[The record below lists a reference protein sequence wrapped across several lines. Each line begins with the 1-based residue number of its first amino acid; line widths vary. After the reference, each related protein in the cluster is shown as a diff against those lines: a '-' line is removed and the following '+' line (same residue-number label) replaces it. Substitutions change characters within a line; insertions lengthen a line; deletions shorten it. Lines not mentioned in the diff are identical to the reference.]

1 MTRKSKRL
9 RSALGSAAEHNSG
22 DKVVAPSA
30 LEEAVSKQM
39 ASMRDQLDHK
49 LDVGLVSMRREMQV
63 FDTPVSGLADD
74 VNALKSAVGG
84 LEGLR
89 DDVGGLDGKL
99 QSVQENV
106 SQLSENVGS
115 LDRKLQSVQSSVENQ
130 QSFMETKF
138 GEQQGL
144 LETTLNSL
152 LQEFAQR
159 MTRSAVPS
167 NGPDRSGLAD
177 DESNLRQRKRKRT
190 TSRSRRAMLT
200 RASSVTCRSWH

>member
-9 RSALGSAAEHNSG
+9 RSALGSAAEHNTG

-39 ASMRDQLDHK
+39 ASVRDQLDHK

-63 FDTPVSGLADD
+63 FDTRFSGLKDD
-74 VNALKSAVGG
+74 VDALKSAVGD

-89 DDVGGLDGKL
+89 DDVINLDGKL
-99 QSVQENV
+99 QGVQENV
-106 SQLSENVGS
+106 SQLSENLKKNVS
-115 LDRKLQSVQSSVENQ
+115 QLSENVDSSVENQ
-130 QSFMETKF
+130 QSFLETKF

-152 LQEFAQR
+152 LQ
-159 MTRSAVPS
+159 
-167 NGPDRSGLAD
+167 
-177 DESNLRQRKRKRT
+177 
-190 TSRSRRAMLT
+190 
-200 RASSVTCRSWH
+200 